1 MSNELVITQPDYES
15 LWKLSQRIGNTPFVP
30 TALRGKNEAVLACV
44 LYGAELGLGPM
55 QSLNSIHVIEG
66 RTAMS
71 PELMRAMVARHGHR
85 IDVMENSATACEVK
99 GIRSDTGSTATVRW
113 TMEDAKLAGLAGK
126 NNWKTYPRAML
137 LARATSELCRIVFP
151 DVIAGLSYTPEEV
164 SSIAGIEYVE
174 SALPPPPPPVKEIKE
189 ERVLITPEVEVFL
202 EELIEIYDMIVVPLE
217 RGDEIVDAEIVED
230 KMVTETPAEE
240 IKKARNLKYIGE
252 NVHMKPIV
260 EAAQEVS
267 NNPHVMKETGPAF
280 DQRLAEAESW
290 GRWPYVKAVT
300 SVAAKKLK
308 RDMPISFYELAHDEK
323 LFYEVRQAIGSKT
336 QP

>member
-1 MSNELVITQPDYES
+1 MSNELVIAQPDYES
-15 LWKLSQRIGNTPFVP
+15 LWKLSQRISNTPFVP

-85 IDVMENSATACEVK
+85 IDVVENSATACEVK

-164 SSIAGIEYVE
+164 SSIAGVEYIEEVIEKPAAVIEQKVE
-174 SALPPPPPPVKEIKE
+174 EI
-189 ERVLITPEVEVFL
+189 
-202 EELIEIYDMIVVPLE
+202 D
-217 RGDEIVDAEIVED
+217 DEIIEAEIVED
-230 KMVTETPAEE
+230 EVVVETVVEE
-240 IKKARNLKYIGE
+240 IKKTRNLKYIGGMASVAE
-252 NVHMKPIV
+252 V
-260 EAAQEVS
+260 AQEVS

-290 GRWPYVKAVT
+290 GKWPYVKAIT
-300 SVAAKKLK
+300 SVAVRKLK
-308 RDMPISFYELAHDEK
+308 RDNMPISFYELAHDEK
-323 LFYEVRQAIGSKT
+323 LFYEVREAIIGKKQALV
-336 QP
+336 

>member
-1 MSNELVITQPDYES
+1 MSNELVIAQPDYES
-15 LWKLSQRIGNTPFVP
+15 LWKLSQRISNTPFVP

-85 IDVMENSATACEVK
+85 IDVVENSATACEVK
-99 GIRSDTGSTATVRW
+99 GMRSDTGSTATVRW

-164 SSIAGIEYVE
+164 SSIAGVEYVE
-174 SALPPPPPPVKEIKE
+174 EI
-189 ERVLITPEVEVFL
+189 VEKPAAS
-202 EELIEIYDMIVVPLE
+202 IETLVETID
-217 RGDEIVDAEIVED
+217 DEIIEAEIVED
-230 KMVTETPAEE
+230 EAIVETVVEE
-240 IKKARNLKYIGE
+240 IKKTRNLKYIGGMASVAE
-252 NVHMKPIV
+252 V
-260 EAAQEVS
+260 AQEVS
-267 NNPHVMKETGPAF
+267 NNPQVMRETGPAF

-290 GRWPYVKAVT
+290 GKWPYVKAVT
-300 SVAAKKLK
+300 SVAVKKLK
-308 RDMPISFYELAHDEK
+308 RDNMPISFYELAHDEK
-323 LFYEVRQAIGSKT
+323 LFHEVRQAIIGKT
-336 QP
+336 QS

>member
-1 MSNELVITQPDYES
+1 MSNELVIAQPDYES
-15 LWKLSQRIGNTPFVP
+15 LWKLSQRIANTPFVP

-85 IDVMENSATACEVK
+85 IDVVENSATACEVK

-137 LARATSELCRIVFP
+137 LARATSELCRITFP

-164 SSIAGIEYVE
+164 SSIAGVEYEETPVLPVPTPAAQIEE
-174 SALPPPPPPVKEIKE
+174 EPV
-189 ERVLITPEVEVFL
+189 VFD
-202 EELIEIYDMIVVPLE
+202 E
-217 RGDEIVDAEIVED
+217 EIVEAEIVE
-230 KMVTETPAEE
+230 EE
-240 IKKARNLKYIGE
+240 PKPKPRKKVGE
-252 NVHMKPIV
+252 VINMTAVADVVQEALDTRDDIPSYDDRV
-260 EAAQEVS
+260 EIAS
-267 NNPHVMKETGPAF
+267 
-280 DQRLAEAESW
+280 SW
-290 GRWPYVKAVT
+290 GRWPYVKAI
-300 SVAAKKLK
+300 AAVYVKKLG
-308 RDMPISFYELAHDEK
+308 RDNMPLNYHELANDKK
-323 LFYEVRQAIGSKT
+323 LWVACKEAMESKA
-336 QP
+336 

>member
-1 MSNELVITQPDYES
+1 MSNELVIAQPDYES
-15 LWKLSQRIGNTPFVP
+15 LWKLSQRISNTPFVP

-85 IDVMENSATACEVK
+85 IDVVENSATVCEVK
-99 GIRSDTGSTATVRW
+99 GMRSDTGSTATVRW

-164 SSIAGIEYVE
+164 SSIAGVEYVE
-174 SALPPPPPPVKEIKE
+174 EIVEKPAASIEQKVE
-189 ERVLITPEVEVFL
+189 ETI
-202 EELIEIYDMIVVPLE
+202 D
-217 RGDEIVDAEIVED
+217 DEIIEAEIVED
-230 KMVTETPAEE
+230 EVVMETVVEE
-240 IKKARNLKYIGE
+240 IKKTRNLKYIGGMASVAE
-252 NVHMKPIV
+252 V
-260 EAAQEVS
+260 AQEVS
-267 NNPHVMKETGPAF
+267 NNPQVMKETGPAF

-290 GRWPYVKAVT
+290 GKWPYVKAVT
-300 SVAAKKLK
+300 SVAVKKLK
-308 RDMPISFYELAHDEK
+308 RDNMPISFYELAHDEK
-323 LFYEVRQAIGSKT
+323 LFHEVRQAIIGKT
-336 QP
+336 QS

>member
-1 MSNELVITQPDYES
+1 MSNELVIAQPDYES
-15 LWKLSQRIGNTPFVP
+15 LWKLSQRISNTPFVP

-85 IDVMENSATACEVK
+85 IDVVENSATACEVK

-164 SSIAGIEYVE
+164 SSIAGVEYVE
-174 SALPPPPPPVKEIKE
+174 QIVEQPVVSIKPPEEEEI
-189 ERVLITPEVEVFL
+189 VE
-202 EELIEIYDMIVVPLE
+202 
-217 RGDEIVDAEIVED
+217 DEIIDAEIVED
-230 KMVTETPAEE
+230 EEVVETVVEE
-240 IKKARNLKYIGE
+240 IKKTRNLKYIGAP
-252 NVHMKPIV
+252 VPVV
-260 EAAQEVS
+260 EVAKQVS
-267 NNPHVMKETGPAF
+267 KATANPHKESGPSF
-280 DQRLAEAESW
+280 DLRLAEAESW
-290 GRWPYVKAVT
+290 GKWPYVKAIT
-300 SVAAKKLK
+300 AVAVRKLK
-308 RDMPISFYELAHDEK
+308 RDNMPISFYELAHDEK
-323 LFYEVRQAIGSKT
+323 LFYEVREAIIGKK
-336 QP
+336 QPLT

>member
-1 MSNELVITQPDYES
+1 
-15 LWKLSQRIGNTPFVP
+15 LWKLSQRISNTPFVP

-85 IDVMENSATACEVK
+85 IDVVENSATACEVK

-164 SSIAGIEYVE
+164 SSIAGVEYVE
-174 SALPPPPPPVKEIKE
+174 EIVEKPAAVIEQKAE
-189 ERVLITPEVEVFL
+189 EI
-202 EELIEIYDMIVVPLE
+202 IDDD
-217 RGDEIVDAEIVED
+217 DEIIEAEIVEEII
-230 KMVTETPAEE
+230 VEE
-240 IKKARNLKYIGE
+240 VKKTRNLKYIGE
-252 NVHMKPIV
+252 NATMKPVV
-260 EAAQEVS
+260 EVAQKLSE
-267 NNPHVMKETGPAF
+267 NPQVMRETGMSF
-280 DQRLAEAESW
+280 DLRLAEAESW
-290 GRWPYVKAVT
+290 GKWPYVKAVT
-300 SVAAKKLK
+300 SVAVKKLK
-308 RDMPISFYELAHDEK
+308 RDNMPISFYELAHDEK
-323 LFYEVRQAIGSKT
+323 LFNEVREAIGNKNQS
-336 QP
+336 